1 MSYNPSHEIQKSQR
15 GKTNLGVLG
24 QWCETKV
31 GSVVLILNGEPRCWN
46 DVVWMGS
53 ESESY

>member
-31 GSVVLILNGEPRCWN
+31 GSVVLILNGEPRC
-46 DVVWMGS
+46 
-53 ESESY
+53 